1 MVYEDESSND
11 MSSLDI
17 SSSSD
22 GMQYQIRA
30 SFEDEDYMCIE
41 ISVLDVCSEHRQP
54 LEHRVAF
61 EGFETGRRFLVC
73 AQLVERVM
81 DFSYL
86 QDKVNGAESSS
97 AVVVVV
103 KTEIEKKEA
112 EKMEL
117 QGKYLVLMNLVEA
130 QGRVIRNQKANHLK
144 EKEKLSEENYNFK
157 VQVDKLNNSKEKL
170 KDDIGVLN
178 LHIGGLKKGM
188 ENLIKRRDEL
198 KLEIADQLKAVEKN
212 QEKLKMIRDIL
223 DR

>member
-22 GMQYQIRA
+22 GMQYQ
-30 SFEDEDYMCIE
+30 
-41 ISVLDVCSEHRQP
+41 
-54 LEHRVAF
+54 
-61 EGFETGRRFLVC
+61 
-73 AQLVERVM
+73 VERVM